1 MKLKGEDV
9 KCRHSYDSLRE
20 TTNATL
26 MTSCN
31 SDSPL
36 MVLELPTLSQP
47 GTYDAASV

>member
-36 MVLELPTLSQP
+36 M
-47 GTYDAASV
+47 